1 MSEIQFQVLSD
12 LHLEAPP
19 AYDVYDINPRAPYLA
34 LLGDVGYVKD
44 EGFFFFI
51 RKQLTVFRF
60 VFLVL
65 GNHEPYNSKWNETKS
80 NVWRFKSDTDHSFRN
95 GKLFGELIILDK
107 VRYDI
112 SSTVTILGC
121 TLFSRVTDDQIER
134 VNFGMNDFY
143 HIENWSIGAHQETH
157 RVDLDWLNNEVES
170 IARMEPHRKVI
181 VFTHYCPSTQEKVV
195 DPKHASSKLS
205 SGFMTNLSSEV
216 CWKSEVVKLWAFG
229 HTHYNCDFQD
239 PTTGKRVFSNQ
250 RGYYFSQST
259 GFDGEKVI
267 QV

>member
-1 MSEIQFQVLSD
+1 MSPTI
-12 LHLEAPP
+12 
-19 AYDVYDINPRAPYLA
+19 
-34 LLGDVGYVKD
+34 
-44 EGFFFFI
+44 
-51 RKQLTVFRF
+51 
-60 VFLVL
+60 
-65 GNHEPYNSKWNETKS
+65 KS
-80 NVWRFKSDTDHSFRN
+80 S
-95 GKLFGELIILDK
+95 
-107 VRYDI
+107 
-112 SSTVTILGC
+112 
-121 TLFSRVTDDQIER
+121 

-170 IARMEPHRKVI
+170 IARVEPHRKVI

-195 DPKHASSKLS
+195 DPKHANSKLS

-216 CWKSEVVKLWAFG
+216 CWKNEVVKLWAFG